1 MHLPGTE
8 RRPPSFLS
16 RTPPRLKIVAILL
29 LILFTA
35 LLPREAN
42 KLYILPTLA
51 LILFW
56 GLSRM
61 PLKFVLRRLIVVEVF
76 IISIAL
82 LSLIRPASRPIFI
95 SALLKSNLC
104 VLAMLVLTWTTPF
117 QEILS
122 ELRRWRLPSV
132 MLTTLALMY
141 RYVPVLAE
149 ETGRMSRARASR
161 SFSSRR
167 RLSWNNLALIIGQLF
182 IRSAER
188 AERIYLAMCARG
200 WK

>member
-1 MHLPGTE
+1 MHLSGIE
-8 RRPPSFLS
+8 RRPPSLLS
-16 RTPPRLKIVAILL
+16 RTPPRLKILVILS

-35 LLPREAN
+35 LLPRQADS
-42 KLYILPTLA
+42 LYIIPTLA
-51 LILFW
+51 LVLFW
-56 GLSRM
+56 ALSRM
-61 PLKFVLRRLIVVEVF
+61 PLKFVLRRLLVVEVF

-82 LSLIRPASRPIFI
+82 LSLIHPASRPIFI

-117 QEILS
+117 QEILY
-122 ELRRWRLPSV
+122 ELRRWRLPPV

-149 ETGRMSRARASR
+149 EAGRMSRARASR

>member
-1 MHLPGTE
+1 MHLSGIE
-8 RRPPSFLS
+8 RRPPSLLS
-16 RTPPRLKIVAILL
+16 RTPPRLKILVILS

-35 LLPREAN
+35 LLPRQPDR
-42 KLYILPTLA
+42 LYVIPTLA
-51 LILFW
+51 VVLFW
-56 GLSRM
+56 ALSRM
-61 PLKFVLRRLIVVEVF
+61 PFKFVLRRLLMVEVF

-117 QEILS
+117 QQILY
-122 ELRRWRLPSV
+122 ELRRWRLPPV

-149 ETGRMSRARASR
+149 EAGRMSRARASR
-161 SFSSRR
+161 SFSSHR

>member
-16 RTPPRLKIVAILL
+16 RTPPRLKILAILL
-29 LILFTA
+29 LISFTA
-35 LLPREAN
+35 LLPRQPD
-42 KLYILPTLA
+42 KLYVIPALA
-51 LILFW
+51 LVLFW

-61 PLKFVLRRLIVVEVF
+61 PLKFVLRRLLVVEIF
-76 IISIAL
+76 IIGIAL
-82 LSLIRPASRPIFI
+82 LSLIRPTSRPIFI
-95 SALLKSNLC
+95 SALFKSNLC

-117 QEILS
+117 QEILH
-122 ELRRWRLPSV
+122 ELRRWRLPPV

-149 ETGRMSRARASR
+149 EARRMSRARASR
-161 SFSSRR
+161 SFSSHRR
-167 RLSWNNLALIIGQLF
+167 VSWNNLALIIGQLF

>member
-1 MHLPGTE
+1 MHLPGIE
-8 RRPPSFLS
+8 RRQLSLLS

-35 LLPREAN
+35 LLPRQPN
-42 KLYILPTLA
+42 KLYVIPSLA
-51 LILFW
+51 LVIFW
-56 GLSRM
+56 ALARM
-61 PLKFVLRRLIVVEVF
+61 PLKFVLRRLVVVEVF

-122 ELRRWRLPSV
+122 ELRRWRLPPV

-149 ETGRMSRARASR
+149 EARRMSRARASR